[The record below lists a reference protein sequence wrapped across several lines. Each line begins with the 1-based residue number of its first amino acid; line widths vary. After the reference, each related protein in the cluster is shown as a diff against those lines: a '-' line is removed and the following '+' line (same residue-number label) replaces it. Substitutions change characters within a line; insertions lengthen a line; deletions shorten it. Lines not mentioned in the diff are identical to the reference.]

1 MENFKGKLSGL
12 FERLVNVIGEYK
24 LSMAVTVLAS
34 LFEAAAVILE
44 HDFKINILFEENIF
58 RFFIFFGFAVILT
71 ETVFKNKVI
80 WKLFSIILGALL
92 AGGFTFCIGI
102 DTNAS
107 FFGISG
113 EMLYE
118 KAQRLVMGY
127 LLLILILIIYFCY
140 KKQKIN
146 FGEYLAN
153 IFFNLI
159 VTFFFYIVLLIG
171 TALVSNVLDILI
183 LQGSSVAWACEIL
196 VTGFFWVPG
205 CILAVN
211 HTEKILEDVL
221 KILIRYILCGLT
233 LCAMAIVYLYIL
245 GVIFLWEL
253 PSNEIFPIL
262 SVLFC
267 LGMPTW
273 IMAGCWSDK
282 TWYSRII
289 SLMPYIFAPLILMQI
304 LSMGIRISVNGLTP
318 GRYAGVMLI
327 VFEIGTLLIWHFSR
341 NHLERILSFMGILVA
356 VAFFA
361 PVVNMYRL
369 SAIWQTSWLS
379 KYYNMSI
386 SGVELTGRE
395 MDRLNGAYQYM
406 ESEADFEYI
415 LKRYHIEKDIIEQET
430 SKQHAET
437 PQYQKYSL
445 HGCQMVGELD
455 LKGFS
460 TMNMVDKSEDNEKYN
475 ENNELEVDFSS
486 FTFVIRETGETIT
499 VDISDFVQRY
509 MDFMSES
516 PDARKEEQSEYM
528 RSFNKI
534 VIDENRVLYIN
545 HFQVSYNKGVKDGQ
559 DYFEWKS
566 IGTIGGMLLQ
576 K

>member
-1 MENFKGKLSGL
+1 MENFKGKLSEL
-12 FERLVNVIGEYK
+12 FKRFINVIGDYK
-24 LSMAVTVLAS
+24 LSMAVIVLAS

-44 HDFKINILFEENIF
+44 NDFKINIPFEENIF
-58 RFFIFFGFAVILT
+58 RFLISFEFAVILT

-92 AGGFTFCIGI
+92 AGGFAFCIGI
-102 DTNAS
+102 DTNVS
-107 FFGISG
+107 VFGIPG

-118 KAQRLVMGY
+118 KAQRWVTGY

-159 VTFFFYIVLLIG
+159 VIFFFYLVLLIG
-171 TALVSNVLDILI
+171 TALVSNVLDVLI

-245 GVIFLWEL
+245 EVIFLWEL

-273 IMAGCWSDK
+273 IMAGCWNNK

-289 SLMPYIFAPLILMQI
+289 SLLPYIFAPLILMQI

-318 GRYAGVMLI
+318 VRYAGVMLI

-341 NHLERILSFMGILVA
+341 NHLERILPFMSILVA

-369 SAIWQTSWLS
+369 SAIWQTAWLS
-379 KYYNMSI
+379 KYYNMSV
-386 SGVELTGRE
+386 SGAELTERE

-406 ESEADFEYI
+406 EGEADFENI
-415 LKRYHIEKDIIEQET
+415 LKGYHIEKDSAEQEI

-437 PQYQKYSL
+437 QYQKYNL

-455 LKGFS
+455 VKGFA
-460 TMNMVDKSEDNEKYN
+460 TMNMVDKSENNEKYN
-475 ENNELEVDFSS
+475 ENDELEVDFSN

-516 PDARKEEQSEYM
+516 PDARQEEQSEYM

-545 HFQVSYNKGVKDGQ
+545 HFQVSYNKGLKDGE

-566 IGTIGGMLLQ
+566 VGTIGGMLLQ